1 MAAKHITWLGEDT
14 GDTPGP
20 SFNVWGHPISGTV
33 TSSFKFDKNVP
44 VLIDDQA
51 GPPAQRA
58 LAAHIL
64 ATAAGNRFYK
74 VEDVDD
80 GGENGNGENGNGEQN
95 GDEQHEEAHHERSHH
110 APAHRRK
117 KK

>member
-1 MAAKHITWLGEDT
+1 MTAKNVTWLGEDA

-20 SFNVWGHPISGTV
+20 SFNVWGQPISGTV
-33 TSSFKFDKNVP
+33 TASFKFDKNVP
-44 VLIDDQA
+44 VLVDDEA
-51 GPPAQRA
+51 GPPEQRA

-64 ATAAGNRFYK
+64 AAAAGNRFYK

-80 GGENGNGENGNGEQN
+80 GNGNGENGNGEQN
-95 GDEQHEEAHHERSHH
+95 GDEQHEEAHHSHSHH